1 MGGTGWVIEC
11 GMGGKGWCL
20 LGYLGGY
27 GFVEMRTLRDD
38 VSVLL
43 GRFLLWVSCVFV
55 SCFALRAH
63 IDLAVGFI
71 WVCDLYCCVSSF

>member
-11 GMGGKGWCL
+11 GMGGKGLVFAWIF
-20 LGYLGGY
+20 GWIW
-27 GFVEMRTLRDD
+27 EMRTLWDE

-43 GRFLLWVSCVFV
+43 GQFLLWTSCVFV
-55 SCFALRAH
+55 SCFASRAH

-71 WVCDLYCCVSSF
+71 WVCDL

>member
-20 LGYLGGY
+20 LGYLGGF

-38 VSVLL
+38 VLVLL
-43 GRFLLWVSCVFV
+43 GQFLLWDIVRFRVMLCFKGPYRSSCWIY
-55 SCFALRAH
+55 L
-63 IDLAVGFI
+63 GT
-71 WVCDLYCCVSSF
+71 

>member
-11 GMGGKGWCL
+11 GIGGKRRCL
-20 LGYLGGY
+20 LGYLGGF

-43 GRFLLWVSCVFV
+43 GRFLLWTSCVFV
-55 SCFALRAH
+55 SCFASRAH
-63 IDLAVGFI
+63 IDR
-71 WVCDLYCCVSSF
+71 SSCWIYLGM